1 MKFRGYRRSDGHIGI
16 RNHVLI
22 LPASICASDVARQVM
37 NQVKGTVSFHNQLGC
52 SQTPIDQACTLRT
65 MAGMAANPNV
75 YGTIV
80 ISLGCENCQMDL
92 VTKEIQRRC
101 DKPLETFIIQECKGT
116 LHTVEQA
123 VRCARAMVSEASRM
137 QREEADASELM
148 IATECGGSDPT
159 SGLAANPLV
168 GEVADY
174 IIAAGG
180 TAVLSETTEFIGAEK
195 LLAKRAVNAQ
205 VSAQILE
212 IVRHYEDAMLCVHDD
227 VRKRNPSPGNQK
239 GGITTLEEKSLGC
252 IYKSG
257 HAPIQAVYDYAQP
270 IHHKGLVI
278 MDTPGNDPI
287 SMSGMAAGGCQL
299 VLFTTGRGTPTG
311 NPIVPV
317 IKISANRETAD
328 LMRDNLD
335 FDASPLIF
343 GHKTMDELRDAL
355 LEEIREV
362 AGGKLTRSEILGY
375 YETAIAR
382 VGRYV
387 KNDEGKKEHV
397 KTYYY

>member
-1 MKFRGYRRSDGHIGI
+1 MKFRGYRRSDGRIGI

-52 SQTPIDQACTLRT
+52 SQTPIDQECTLRT

-80 ISLGCENCQMDL
+80 ISLGCENCQMEL

-116 LHTVEQA
+116 LHTIEQA

-137 QREEADASELM
+137 QREEVDASELM

-174 IIAAGG
+174 IVTAGG

-227 VRKRNPSPGNQK
+227 VRKRNPSPGNK
-239 GGITTLEEKSLGC
+239 AGGITTLEEKSLGC

-335 FDASPLIF
+335 FDASTLIF